1 MFHLPSLFMQAS
13 PFLLLVELPLTVAI
27 LLGTVR
33 WWIRKLTLP
42 PRLSLYR
49 PRVSCVITCYSEG
62 LDVQRTLLSLCEQ
75 TYPGEIELIPV
86 VDGAAVNT
94 VTMEAVR
101 SFQCDLKIYP
111 KRRIRPI
118 AKWQRGGRV
127 SSLNAGLA
135 MCSGEIVMAL
145 DGDTSFDNDM
155 VSSAVRHFEDP
166 NVPAL
171 SGNLRVRN
179 SWQSVATA
187 MQAIEYLI
195 SISQARIG
203 LAEWNVLNNIS
214 GAFGVFRRSV
224 LEQIGGWNTHTAE
237 DLDLTLRLKSYV
249 QRHPRM
255 RIPFEPRAIGHTD
268 VPSTFKDLLIQRLRW
283 DGDLLFLYGRKH
295 RGNIN
300 PALMGWPNF
309 IMTIFGG
316 LFIQIVLP
324 FIILIYSMM
333 LLVTEPWPRLMALSG
348 GIYAAYLLILTFQFL
363 TVLILSSEKP
373 RQDMLLMPLLP
384 LFPITMFA
392 IRCWSA
398 IAILN
403 ELLRR
408 GHEETAMAP
417 WWVISRANRF

>member
-1 MFHLPSLFMQAS
+1 
-13 PFLLLVELPLTVAI
+13 
-27 LLGTVR
+27 
-33 WWIRKLTLP
+33 
-42 PRLSLYR
+42 
-49 PRVSCVITCYSEG
+49 
-62 LDVQRTLLSLCEQ
+62 
-75 TYPGEIELIPV
+75 
-86 VDGAAVNT
+86 
-94 VTMEAVR
+94 
-101 SFQCDLKIYP
+101 
-111 KRRIRPI
+111 
-118 AKWQRGGRV
+118 
-127 SSLNAGLA
+127 

-155 VSSAVRHFEDP
+155 VSAAVRHFEDP
-166 NVPAL
+166 NVPAV

-179 SWQSVATA
+179 SWQSLATT

-203 LAEWNVLNNIS
+203 LGEWNVLNNIS
-214 GAFGVFRRSV
+214 GAFGIFRRSL
-224 LEQIGGWNTHTAE
+224 LEQIGGWDTHSAE
-237 DLDLTLRLKSYV
+237 DLDLTLRLKSYFK
-249 QRHPRM
+249 RHPKM
-255 RIPFEPRAIGHTD
+255 RIPFEPRAMGHTD

-309 IMTIFGG
+309 LMTIFGG

-333 LLVTEPWPRLMALSG
+333 LVATEPWPRLMALSG
-348 GIYAAYLLILTFQFL
+348 GVYAAYLLMLTLQFL

-373 RQDMLLMPLLP
+373 QQDMLLLPLLP
-384 LFPITMFA
+384 LFPLTMFV

-403 ELLRR
+403 ELLLR